1 MTLSV
6 PEVGTTAAEN
16 HMMLIVFWLRCR
28 LADGLLL

>member
-16 HMMLIVFWLRCR
+16 HMMLIVFWLRCPPS
-28 LADGLLL
+28 